1 MNINEGVVFYFIRVY
16 FLDLELDNFKDK
28 LDSN

>member
-1 MNINEGVVFYFIRVY
+1 MNINEGIVFYFIRVY